1 MRTAFGGNA
10 FRSLWTVLCQA
21 GEVEPAG
28 TNESDAPQVIGSA
41 VSEPGW
47 RTGNPIRV
55 AVVALLPMA
64 FVAGTVIAEK
74 VVDQPTTRVG
84 KILAMSN
91 FLGLSTLCVLGP
103 LAVVALVGAIA
114 LQNNDIRRGSWF
126 ARVAGGAAVIV
137 CVLVVVAV
145 LSDAFGSGSRP
156 YEWHPMYSP
165 PAALLAVTPQLVIAI
180 ANIYV
185 LVRLSKRERPDG

>member
-1 MRTAFGGNA
+1 MNEADTP
-10 FRSLWTVLCQA
+10 QA
-21 GEVEPAG
+21 
-28 TNESDAPQVIGSA
+28 IGSA
-41 VSEPGW
+41 VSKPGW

-64 FVAGTVIAEK
+64 FVAGTVVAEK
-74 VVDQPTTRVG
+74 VVDQPTTRGG

-91 FLGLSTLCVLGP
+91 FLGLSALCALGP
-103 LAVVALVGAIA
+103 LAVVALIGAIA
-114 LQNNDIRRGSWF
+114 LQNNDIRRGNWF
-126 ARVAGGAAVIV
+126 AKVAGTAAVIV

-145 LSDAFGSGSRP
+145 LSDAFGAGSRP

-165 PAALLAVTPQLVIAI
+165 PAALLAVTPHLVIAI

-185 LVRLSKRERPDG
+185 LVRLSKRDHPAG